1 MLVTTVIENFLSI
14 VFFGILQ
21 SYPKTKGML
30 FARAMLVTLFIR
42 GLVVYRFEANFE
54 IMDNAKL
61 SSEKPSNFIKKF
73 SLSKHK
79 SKESIVT

>member
-30 FARAMLVTLFIR
+30 FAIAMLVTLFIC
-42 GLVVYRFEANFE
+42 GLVVHKFDANFE
-54 IMDNAKL
+54 IMD
-61 SSEKPSNFIKKF
+61 
-73 SLSKHK
+73 K
-79 SKESIVT
+79 SKVVL